1 MNHKQEC
8 MYEHFCWTLSGFFLT
23 LSDVAKHSSCASW
36 WREGDVHAAVRST
49 GRADPDYE
57 TRRLNKA
64 NGICVVELRVLNG
77 ASVFDVYT
85 CRSTTICNI
94 NYGTGTYITINHM
107 D

>member
-1 MNHKQEC
+1 MCVVVE
-8 MYEHFCWTLSGFFLT
+8 
-23 LSDVAKHSSCASW
+23 
-36 WREGDVHAAVRST
+36 RRGDVHAAVRST

-85 CRSTTICNI
+85 CRSTTCRSTICNI